1 MIDLSLFDEAP
12 FDPGESHCPILKDE
26 PSRFDGGH
34 EELFD
39 HLIVGAALKGA
50 SDITIQTET
59 RPRVQIHGRQHF
71 GMIRP
76 LSATEVEIILIRLWG
91 SNDAS
96 AIIRQARA
104 LDFSYEVRVKRGQR
118 QRYRV
123 NATGIQKDG
132 VNAIEI
138 TLRALPETT
147 PTFESVSLE
156 LELRDHLV
164 PRSGLI
170 VIAGA
175 TGQGKSTT
183 MAAITRH
190 HLESDPARKIIDL
203 QAPIEFA
210 YTDILNDREDRAS
223 VIGQSEIGEGRNLRT
238 FAEGVWTALR
248 RAPQVINVG
257 EARDRETMT
266 AAIEACLTGH
276 IVNTTTHAGS
286 IAEALRRMAS
296 VFPAEEREGR
306 AFDLIT
312 SLQLCVVQH
321 LIRTGDE
328 RGRVPVREYLLFDD
342 DIRQRFT
349 SVPVGSWTDVVTQ
362 LLEDPPDAALAKP
375 LWRSAVDLV
384 QSGRITKD
392 EARRFVPRSKL
403 LAVEGS
409 GERIVENVR

>member
-1 MIDLSLFDEAP
+1 MIDRDLFCPDT
-12 FDPGESHCPILKDE
+12 FDPASPYCRVLKDE
-26 PSRFDGGH
+26 PIRFDGGQ
-34 EELFD
+34 ERLFE

-50 SDITIQTET
+50 SDITIQSET
-59 RPRVQIHGRQHF
+59 RPRIQIHGRQHF
-71 GMIRP
+71 GFKRA
-76 LSATEVEIILIRLWG
+76 LSSTEVALILAHLWRG
-91 SNDAS
+91 NDAS
-96 AIIRQARA
+96 AIIRQGRA
-104 LDFSYEVRVKRGQR
+104 LDFSFEVRVERGLR

-123 NATGIQKDG
+123 NATGIQKLGGDG
-132 VNAIEI
+132 IEI

-156 LELRDHLV
+156 PELHEHLA
-164 PRSGLI
+164 PRSGML

-190 HLESDPARKIIDL
+190 HLEADPARKIIDL

-210 YTDILNDREDRAS
+210 YSDVLNDREDRAS
-223 VIGQSEIGEGRNLRT
+223 VIGQSEIGEGRNLKT
-238 FAEGVWTALR
+238 FADGVWTALR
-248 RAPQVINVG
+248 RAPQVINIG

-296 VFPAEEREGR
+296 VFPTEERDGR

-321 LIRTGDE
+321 LVRTGDE

-342 DIRQRFT
+342 DIRGRFT
-349 SVPVGSWTDVVTQ
+349 SAPVTEWTAVVTE
-362 LLEDPPDAALAKP
+362 LLENPPKSALAKP

-384 QSGRITKD
+384 KAGRITPA
-392 EARRFVPRSKL
+392 EAQRFIPRSKRKSL
-403 LAVEGS
+403 GGRA
-409 GERIVENVR
+409 